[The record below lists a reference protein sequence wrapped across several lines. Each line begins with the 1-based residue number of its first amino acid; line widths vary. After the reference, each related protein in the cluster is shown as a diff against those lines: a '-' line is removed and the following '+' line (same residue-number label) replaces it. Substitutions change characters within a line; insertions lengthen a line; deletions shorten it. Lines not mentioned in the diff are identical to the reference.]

1 MGSELDFLCGKLT
14 LTSMTQEQIHTQ
26 IVHRLKAVTDWFH
39 SKKQN
44 LSFPFYS
51 SFDLRDSGY
60 KVVPVDANIFPAG
73 FNNICRQD
81 RESSAELVRG
91 YLATHYPERSK
102 NIVLLTEEHTNNP
115 YYWDNVS
122 VLKELFEKAGRKI
135 VLAIPRSMPA
145 PLELQSASGV
155 KLQVHSAVRE
165 GSGVVAGGMTADL
178 VISNNDFSNA
188 YEEWVAGLQTPINP
202 PHDLGWHRRRKDQFF
217 SAYNRLA
224 SEFAEVLAVDPFY
237 FQVETRHFA
246 GFDVNSEASRG
257 QLAEQVD
264 GMLADLKGTYESRG
278 ISTKPFA
285 FVKNSAGTYGL
296 AVSQVHSGEDV
307 RQWNYKARKKMKAA
321 KGGRDVEE
329 VIIQEGVPTIVTASG
344 STAEPAIY
352 MIGCQLAGGFLRT
365 HSEKN
370 AEESLNSPGAI
381 YQKLCVSDLNV
392 SVEGHP
398 MENVYGWVGKL
409 SFLAIAQEAK
419 NSGVEFPSYQP
430 GPCQPGDY

>member
-1 MGSELDFLCGKLT
+1 
-14 LTSMTQEQIHTQ
+14 MTQDQIHKQ
-26 IVHRLKAVTDWFH
+26 IVHRLPAVSDWFH
-39 SKKQN
+39 NKKQG

-81 RESSAELVRG
+81 RDTSVDLVRG
-91 YLATHYPERSK
+91 YLATHYPESSQK
-102 NIVLLTEEHTNNP
+102 VVLLTEEHTNNP
-115 YYWDNVS
+115 YYWDNVN
-122 VLKELFEKAGRKI
+122 VLKELLEKAGRD
-135 VLAIPRSMPA
+135 VRLAIPRPLTE
-145 PLELQSASGV
+145 PLEVQSASGAKLKVYSATRVDHGV
-155 KLQVHSAVRE
+155 KVGDMVP
-165 GSGVVAGGMTADL
+165 DII
-178 VISNNDFSNA
+178 ISNNDFSNA
-188 YEEWVAGLQTPINP
+188 YAEWIEGLKTPINP

-217 SAYNRLA
+217 NAYNRLA
-224 SEFAEVLAVDPFY
+224 MEFAEVLAVDPFF

-246 GFDVNSEASRG
+246 GFDVNSEQSRG
-257 QLAEQVD
+257 ELADQVD
-264 GMLADLKGTYESRG
+264 VLLGDVRKLYESRG
-278 ISTKPFA
+278 ITTKPFA

-296 AVSQVHSGEDV
+296 AVSQVHSGDDV

-365 HSEKN
+365 HSEKG

-381 YQKLCVSDLNV
+381 YQRLCVSDLNV
-392 SVEGHP
+392 NVEGHP

-419 NSGVEFPSYQP
+419 NAGVEFPGYQP
-430 GPCQPGDY
+430 GPCDGGQF